1 MKGNILIIGA
11 SGDIG
16 SAIAIK
22 LGNEGYQLLLH
33 YHKNVDKINHI
44 RSQLKSDSILSEIQA
59 DLSENNGIK
68 RLISAVVFKVDH
80 IVFAGGHAYYSLL
93 QETSE
98 KIMDEMLTIHV
109 KAPML
114 ITKHLLP
121 SMIQQKFGNIVVISS
136 IWGETGASMEVIY
149 STVKGAQNSFV
160 KSLAKE
166 IKTSGISI
174 NAISPGF
181 IDTKMN
187 QHLSNIEREVI
198 VQSIPL
204 KRAGSPYDIAHSVS
218 FLINQPSNHIH
229 GQIIG
234 VDGAW

>member
-33 YHKNVDKINHI
+33 YHKNVDNINHI

-59 DLSENNGIK
+59 DLSDNNGIK

-80 IVFAGGHAYYSLL
+80 IVFAGGHAYYGLL

-98 KIMDEMLTIHV
+98 KVMDEMLTIHV

-121 SMIQQKFGNIVVISS
+121 SMIHQKFGNIVVLSS
-136 IWGETGASMEVIY
+136 IWGEAGASMEVVY

-166 IKTSGISI
+166 VAPSGISV
-174 NAISPGF
+174 NAVSPGF
-181 IDTKMN
+181 IETKMN
-187 QHLSNIEREVI
+187 DHLLHNEKEAIISD
-198 VQSIPL
+198 IPMN
-204 KRAGSPYDIAHSVS
+204 RAGSVSEVAHTVH
-218 FLINQPSNHIH
+218 FLLDEKSNYIQGEVIH
-229 GQIIG
+229 VTGG
-234 VDGAW
+234 W